1 MRNILGIC
9 LLVILVTFSSP
20 AEANKPAIQLTPE
33 EEAFIKVHP
42 EIRLGVDPKFVPFE
56 FIDTDGEYKG
66 ITADYIDLLSRV
78 VGIKMSVLKGLSWTE
93 AYNKALKSDIDV
105 LPAIGK
111 TPEREKSFL
120 FSEPY
125 YHFKRVIVIRNS
137 DTKIK
142 GIEDLSG
149 KTVAVQK
156 FSSHHS
162 YLLLYP
168 DINLSLYD
176 SVETALTSVANGT
189 ETAFLGNLATTHYLI
204 NSTGLTNLKFIVFES
219 DKQQSLFFAVR
230 KDWPEL
236 VSIINK
242 GLETITEEQRISINN
257 KWIDVDNE
265 VDYGPIIKKLM
276 WIGFFIFVI
285 WAVSLYW
292 ILQLKKEI
300 LIRKKIQED
309 LEIAKIEAE
318 AANNIKSSFMARMS
332 HEIRTPLNAITGM
345 AYLLK
350 KSETSLTRKMY
361 IEKIIHASNN
371 MLSIINDILD
381 YSKIEAG
388 KMELESF
395 SFNMDDLLKSVV
407 DIVSYKIDER
417 GIGFELSKDPRIPTW
432 FYGDPKR
439 IEQILI
445 NLINNAA
452 KFTEEGKISFEIRLT
467 ARDKD
472 DCHLMFSITDTGI
485 GMSEEQIKN
494 LFTPFSQ
501 ADASINRRFGGT
513 GLGLSIVKNL
523 VENMKGEIRIFSTEG
538 IGSTFIVN
546 INLKVDSEKEEI
558 HSQEMS
564 AYYFKNIK
572 TLVLEKT
579 GANMNIIDSYLSS
592 LGMHCELT
600 TSEESAR
607 IMLETVNKQYSSP
620 FDLFILDYDTPAEKG
635 FSFVEKLRQNKRI
648 TNMPRIIMLLPVM
661 REDLFDV
668 LDQHGIDLGI
678 AKPVIPSILFNGIL
692 DIFKAKAFAANKV
705 TGDSGNGEADER
717 KTETAAGN
725 SHTVLLVEDNTTNQ
739 MIAKSLLEEDGF
751 TVLLAENGKEGV
763 ESFKEN
769 KDRIDVVLMD
779 LHMPVMNG
787 YEAASAIREISKDI
801 PIIAMTADVVMG
813 VKEEC
818 MKHGIYQYISKPFD
832 PEKFSDTLRDMIGR
846 KTVAEV
852 LITPE
857 LIDKERA
864 LTFLGN
870 NEELYKSVLK
880 EYLKEYLKEN
890 LETPEKLRSAID
902 EKRYSDAAEMMHK
915 LKSSTGSIGATE
927 VYKRAVSLHNALREK
942 DEVKI
947 ASEKDEFISLLLQLI
962 EQLKRGSI
970 V

>member
-1 MRNILGIC
+1 MTLKEDQKMRKIFWIF
-9 LLVILVTFSSP
+9 VIIFIVAFSCTAAAAP
-20 AEANKPAIQLTPE
+20 VITLTPE
-33 EEAFIKVHP
+33 EKAFIKIHP
-42 EIRLGVDPKFVPFE
+42 EIRLGADPKFVPFE

-78 VGIKMSVLKGLSWTE
+78 TGIKMTVVKGLSWTE
-93 AYNKALKSDIDV
+93 AYNKALHRDIDV

-111 TPEREKSFL
+111 TPEREVSFL

-137 DTKIK
+137 NTEIK

-162 YLLLYP
+162 YLQLYP
-168 DINLSLYD
+168 NINLSLYD
-176 SVETALTSVANGT
+176 SVEAALTSVANGT

-204 NSTGLTNLKFIVFES
+204 NSTGLTNLKFIAFES
-219 DKQQSLFFAVR
+219 EKSQPLFMAVR

-242 GLETITEEQRISINN
+242 GLETITQEQRIAIND
-257 KWIDVDNE
+257 KWISVE
-265 VDYGPIIKKLM
+265 SGVDYGPILRKLF
-276 WIGFFIFVI
+276 WASLFVIAI

-292 ILQLKKEI
+292 ILRLKKEI
-300 LIRKKIQED
+300 EKRKKIQAD
-309 LEIAKIEAE
+309 LELAKQEAE
-318 AANNIKSSFMARMS
+318 SANNVKSSFMARMS
-332 HEIRTPLNAITGM
+332 HEIRTPLNAITGI
-345 AYLLK
+345 AYLMK
-350 KSETSLTRKMY
+350 KSETSLTKKMY
-361 IEKIIHASNN
+361 IEKIIQASNN

-388 KMELESF
+388 KMEMENI

-417 GIGFELSKDPRIPTW
+417 GIGFELSKDPRIPTC

-452 KFTEEGKISFEIRLT
+452 KFTEEGKISFEIKLT

-485 GMSEEQIKN
+485 GMSEEQMSN

-501 ADASINRRFGGT
+501 ADATINRRFGGT

-523 VENMKGEIRIFSTEG
+523 VESMNGDIKIYSTEG
-538 IGSTFIVN
+538 VGSTFLAN
-546 INLKVDSEKEEI
+546 ISLKVDREKEEL
-558 HSQEMS
+558 HTREMS
-564 AYYFKNIK
+564 AFYFRNIK

-579 GANMNIIDSYLSS
+579 GSNMNIIDSYLRS

-600 TSEESAR
+600 TSEESAG
-607 IMLETVNKQYSSP
+607 IMLETANKPYSSP
-620 FDLFILDYDTPAEKG
+620 FDLFILDYDTPEKKG
-635 FSFVEKLRQNKRI
+635 FSFVETLRQGNRI
-648 TNMPRIIMLLPVM
+648 TKMPRIIMLLPSM
-661 REDLFDV
+661 REDLFDA
-668 LDQHGIDLGI
+668 LDANGIDLGI
-678 AKPVIPSILFNGIL
+678 GKPVIPSILFNGIL
-692 DIFKAKAFAANKV
+692 DIFKARAFVANKV
-705 TGDSGNGEADER
+705 VGDDTDTEAVEER
-717 KTETAAGN
+717 SAPTEGN

-739 MIAKSLLEEDGF
+739 MIARSLLEDAGF
-751 TVLLAENGKEGV
+751 TVIIADNGKEGV

-769 KDRIDVVLMD
+769 KDKIDLILMD

-801 PIIAMTADVVMG
+801 PIVAMTADVVLG

-832 PEKFSDTLRDMIGR
+832 PEKFSDKLKEIIGKGAAPEAVSPPALLDR
-846 KTVAEV
+846 EKA
-852 LITPE
+852 LI
-857 LIDKERA
+857 L
-864 LTFLGN
+864 LGN
-870 NEELYKSVLK
+870 NEELYKAVLK
-880 EYLKEYLKEN
+880 EYLNEN
-890 LETPEKLRSAID
+890 LETPEKLLRAID
-902 EKRYSDAAEMMHK
+902 EKRYEEAEEMLHK

-927 VYKRAVSLHNALREK
+927 VYKRAVSLQKALMDKNEQM
-942 DEVKI
+942 I
-947 ASEKDEFISLLLQLI
+947 ASDKDEFAAMLSELL
-962 EQLKRGSI
+962 EQL
-970 V
+970 